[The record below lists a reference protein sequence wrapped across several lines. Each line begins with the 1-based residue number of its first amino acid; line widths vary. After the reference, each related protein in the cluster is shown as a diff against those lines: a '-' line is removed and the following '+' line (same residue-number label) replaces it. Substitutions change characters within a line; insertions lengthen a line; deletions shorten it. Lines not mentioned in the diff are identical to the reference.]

1 MNKMGNKDI
10 FVPMQIRGFENKVS
24 LTIHNGSVVL
34 TQPGGKQLITKIGID
49 KQTGKEALVYY
60 PVKSMKRVD
69 EGLRIDVD
77 EEHQISEQAG
87 IDLMY
92 GTGPKHGLHS
102 LPVSMRSK
110 TGDLVI
116 GITLAKWESVNR
128 KAKLVPLPAAPTP
141 VAVYEASFK
150 KNKVGTSRSHH
161 LSSVYVPH
169 DEMKKK
175 M

>member
-1 MNKMGNKDI
+1 MIKMANKDN
-10 FVPMQIRGFENKVS
+10 FVPLQVRGFEQKVS
-24 LTIHNGSVVL
+24 LTFHNGSVVL
-34 TQPGGKQLITKIGID
+34 TQPGGKQLIAKIGID

-69 EGLRIDVD
+69 EGWKIDVD

-92 GTGPKHGLHS
+92 GTHPKRGLHS
-102 LPVSMRSK
+102 LPVSIRSK
-110 TGDLVI
+110 TGGLVL
-116 GITLAKWESVNR
+116 GIAVAKWQSVNR

-141 VAVYEASFK
+141 VAAYEASFK
-150 KNKVGTSRSHH
+150 KNEVSTRRSHH
-161 LSSVYVPH
+161 LTNWYVPH

>member
-1 MNKMGNKDI
+1 MIKMGNKDI
-10 FVPMQIRGFENKVS
+10 FVPMQIRGFENRVS

-34 TQPGGKQLITKIGID
+34 THSGGKQLIAKIGID

-69 EGLRIDVD
+69 EGWKIDVD

-92 GTGPKHGLHS
+92 GTSLKHGLHS

-110 TGDLVI
+110 TGGLVI
-116 GITLAKWESVNR
+116 GLVLAKWDTVNR
-128 KAKLVPLPAAPTP
+128 KPKLLPLPSAPIP
-141 VAVYEASFK
+141 VAAYEASFK

-161 LSSVYVPH
+161 LSNVYVPH